1 MNKVEQLQQAL
12 KAELAKQAER
22 SKANNKLKRKLQ
34 AKQAKKQVQQGDA
47 IAEQSLLGLGAWAK
61 FMQSEKGI
69 ETLYLWGYGK
79 NLYKVRDLVKGIRAI
94 DTATIEKS
102 ELNISQLTN
111 RGKLLELTKE
121 GARRKSFSKAQ
132 IKRILKAATVIIEAN
147 KQDLVLN

>member
-1 MNKVEQLQQAL
+1 MTKVEQLKEQL
-12 KAELAKQAER
+12 KVELAKQATQ

-34 AKQAKKQVQQGDA
+34 AKQVKKQVQQGNL
-47 IAEQSLLGLGAWAK
+47 IADQSLLGLGAWAK

-69 ETLYLWGYGK
+69 EALYLWGYGK
-79 NLYKVRDLVKGIRAI
+79 HLYKVRDLVKGIRAI

-132 IKRILKAATVIIEAN
+132 IKRILKQATIIIEAN
-147 KQDLVLN
+147 KEDLVLN